1 VKIRKIERLQA
12 SLQHWRTR
20 IAQNV
25 RENSERN
32 RLLTDERN
40 AIQEHFQL
48 LRGRMNS
55 FRDAQARRL
64 SELTQNACAA
74 KGRLEAQAELASRIL
89 KLAELARKAETEAEK
104 VVPYYASPHTDA
116 VEREAAAALEQER
129 KALQVGDS
137 PAVTHHSCRNSYY
150 CSRCAALSGA
160 CMHCVKVCM
169 HQCVHIYV

>member
-1 VKIRKIERLQA
+1 MLDFKYLTSKDQELSREIEVKIRKIERLQA
-12 SLQHWRTR
+12 SLQHWRTK

-25 RENSERN
+25 KENSERN

-48 LRGRMNS
+48 LRGRMNG

-89 KLAELARKAETEAEK
+89 KLAELARKTETEAEK

-129 KALQVGDS
+129 RALQVG
-137 PAVTHHSCRNSYY
+137 VTRPW
-150 CSRCAALSGA
+150 
-160 CMHCVKVCM
+160 
-169 HQCVHIYV
+169 